1 MKLKSINV
9 DISNLCKEIKDE
21 LPSME
26 KRLKLVEGKDFEMV
40 ITSGN
45 DGKHM
50 PGSLHYS
57 NKAID
62 IRKSNMKNP
71 DHCWLMIRKQMG
83 HNIDVVM
90 EKDHIHIEYDLNRFK
105 PKKK

>member
-9 DISNLCKEIKDE
+9 DISNLCKEIKNE
-21 LPSME
+21 LPRME
-26 KRLKLVEGKDFEMV
+26 KRMRLNEGKNYIMT

-50 PGSLHYS
+50 KGSLHYQ

-62 IRKSNMKNP
+62 IRIKDMKYPHAN
-71 DHCWLMIRKQMG
+71 WLMIRKQLG
-83 HNIDVVM
+83 HKFDVIL
-90 EKDHIHIEYDLNRFK
+90 EKTHIHIEYDEK
-105 PKKK
+105 